1 MKVCLLALGLVVLLF
16 SCGSNEPC
24 KDCKKKPEKDT
35 VVTEVDDMTA
45 ALSRDTAVHVVSK
58 DQKENHAKIVKRFGE
73 QWDFCNCIIALDSI
87 TDAFEAPKLSD
98 KQAEKLM
105 ERWDYVDKKCKEVT
119 TYDNTTPEE
128 RMRHEKR
135 VAKCLKEHGLKK

>member
-1 MKVCLLALGLVVLLF
+1 MKVTLFAFGLVMMLV
-16 SCGSNEPC
+16 SCGSNEKC
-24 KDCKKKPEKDT
+24 KDCDKKPEKDT
-35 VVTEVDDMTA
+35 TTAEVDDMTA
-45 ALSRDTAVHVVSK
+45 ALKRDTAIHTVTK
-58 DQKENHAKIVKRFGE
+58 DQKENHDKIVKKFGE

-87 TDAFEAPKLSD
+87 NDAFESPKITD

-128 RMRHEKR
+128 RARHDKR
-135 VAKCLKEHGLKK
+135 VAKCLKEHGLRK